1 MNEMKVFSFNEMEV
15 RTVML
20 DGEPWWVAK
29 DVCDLFGE
37 TNRNRAMQSLDD
49 EEKGY
54 TQMYTPGGSQQIAIV
69 NESGL
74 YSLLFAMQPTKARG
88 VSADYIE
95 ERTASLKKF
104 KKWVTSEVLPSIRK
118 HGMYATEVTVEKML
132 SDPDFAIELLTTLKE
147 ERAKRIELEKTN
159 TILMHVNKTYT
170 ATEIAKEIG
179 LKSAFKLNSILEEK
193 GIQFKQNETWVL
205 YSKYADKG
213 YTDIKQQVLDN
224 GKVIYDRKWTQL
236 GREFILKLLGGNYA
250 K

>member
-1 MNEMKVFSFNEMEV
+1 MNEMKVFNFNELEV
-15 RTVML
+15 RTIIL
-20 DGEPWWVAK
+20 NSEPWWVAK
-29 DVCDLFGE
+29 DVCDVFGE

-54 TQMYTPGGSQQIAIV
+54 TQMDTPGGVQQIAIV

-88 VSADYIE
+88 VSEEYIE

-104 KKWVTSEVLPSIRK
+104 KKWVTGEVLPSIRK
-118 HGMYATEVTVEKML
+118 HGMYASEVTVEKML

-147 ERAKRIELEKTN
+147 ERAKRIEVEKTN

-170 ATEIAKEIG
+170 TTEIAKEIG
-179 LKSAFKLNSILEEK
+179 LKSAVKLNSILEEK

-213 YTDIKQQVLDN
+213 YTDIKQQVLDT
-224 GKVIYDRKWTQL
+224 GRVIYDRKWTQL
-236 GREFILKLLGGNYA
+236 GREFILKLLNV
-250 K
+250 